1 MPGQLQIERSRA
13 STSVHDQH
21 ESRRI
26 SNGRLRLLENF
37 ARDGSM
43 VVEQQ
48 TSRIDD
54 FERPAA
60 PGSSAVNT
68 IASNSRLVCDNRP
81 ASSRESI
88 EERRFADIGT
98 SDDNDG
104 WQYVIHLPGTSLAPL
119 GSAYP
124 IRWPGH
130 NEAVGCPRHA

>member
-13 STSVHDQH
+13 STSVHHQH

-43 VVEQQ
+43 VVGQQ

-81 ASSRESI
+81 ASSRRS
-88 EERRFADIGT
+88 EEHT
-98 SDDNDG
+98 SELQSRG
-104 WQYVIHLPGTSLAPL
+104 HLVCRLLLEKKKSSPSKTHVREWCHTSTL
-119 GSAYP
+119 
-124 IRWPGH
+124 
-130 NEAVGCPRHA
+130 EEE